1 MIHNHG
7 PPDSTDSMDCRTGYR
22 SLNVV
27 NLASF
32 SFSSYRIRTE
42 YLRQYS
48 VSGPVFITFLV
59 VGDKIPDR
67 SNFWKKGSVLADWFY
82 VNLAELGSF

>member
-1 MIHNHG
+1 MW
-7 PPDSTDSMDCRTGYR
+7 R
-22 SLNVV
+22 
-27 NLASF
+27 

-48 VSGPVFITFLV
+48 LSGPVFITFLI

-82 VNLAELGSF
+82 ANLAEAGVILEEGTSVDKVPPMR

>member
-1 MIHNHG
+1 M
-7 PPDSTDSMDCRTGYR
+7 
-22 SLNVV
+22 V
-27 NLASF
+27 NLASYVR

-48 VSGPVFITFLV
+48 LSGPVFITFLV

-82 VNLAELGSF
+82 VNLAEAGFILEEGTSVDKVPPIR